1 MVPCYV
7 FPVMLYGMEGWTLT
21 QRLEEK
27 IEAFEMWV
35 YRRLLRISWR
45 DRVRNEDVL
54 ARLHTDKTLLTAI
67 KTRKLEYFAHVMRN
81 KKYHLLHLIIQGK
94 IEGRRSAGRRRTSW
108 LANLRKW
115 YQMNTHTLFRAAA
128 SKVKT
133 VMMIANLQP

>member
-1 MVPCYV
+1 
-7 FPVMLYGMEGWTLT
+7 
-21 QRLEEK
+21 
-27 IEAFEMWV
+27 MWV

-54 ARLHTDKTLLTAI
+54 ARLHTDRTLLTAI

-115 YQMNTHTLFRAAA
+115 YQFNTHTLFRVAA